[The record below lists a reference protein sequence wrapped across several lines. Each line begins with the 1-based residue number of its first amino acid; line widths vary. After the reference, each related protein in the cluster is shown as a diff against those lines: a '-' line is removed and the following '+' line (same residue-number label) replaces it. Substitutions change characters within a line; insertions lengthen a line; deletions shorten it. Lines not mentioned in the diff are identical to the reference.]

1 MLLKIKDIEIN
12 YGDIKVIY
20 KISLDVKKNEVVAII
35 GQNGAGKT
43 TLLSAIAGLLPF
55 RGDILY
61 KDETIKNRKI
71 SDIVKKG
78 IILVPEGAGVFPN
91 MSVFDNLLM
100 GAFHIKS
107 DNIKKQNLAEVFSLF
122 PRLKE
127 RINQHAGTLSG
138 GERQMLAIGRALMA
152 EPELILLDEPSLGL
166 QPSFV
171 DKIFEIIEKLRNLGK
186 TVLLVEQNVKK
197 SLDICNR
204 AYVMEHGK
212 IVMHGKADDLKN
224 NKYVKNAYLGI

>member
-61 KDETIKNRKI
+61 KDETIKNRKM

-171 DKIFEIIEKLRNLGK
+171 DKIIEIIEKLRNLGK

>member
-107 DNIKKQNLAEVFSLF
+107 DNIKKQNLVEVFSLF

-171 DKIFEIIEKLRNLGK
+171 DKILEIIEKLRNLGK

-197 SLDICNR
+197 SLVICNR